1 MTGLTRLRLASLV
14 VIGLILLVAAL
25 AVTTYFWVQIP
36 LLKFTLQAGQC
47 KWGPPLAGV
56 YLSGRL
62 RELDRCQMVSGTVD
76 CLKLE
81 PDGDYHVRLRVDPQY
96 AALLRPANRLQ
107 TCAGEPGPHLVVE
120 IIPQHPQGVLFRT
133 NNADAG
139 GFIDPAIPKPGEHIT
154 VTGPYVIDT
163 NSLHRILYQ
172 GQAAENWA
180 EIHPAWAIRADRR
193 APPGQPN
200 QFGPEF
206 GESG

>member
-1 MTGLTRLRLASLV
+1 MTWVTRLRRACLLL
-14 VIGLILLVAAL
+14 IGLTLVIAAL

-36 LLKFTLQAGQC
+36 LLKFTLQAGEC

-56 YLSGRL
+56 YLPGRL
-62 RELDRCQMVSGTVD
+62 RQLDRCRTVSGTVD
-76 CLKLE
+76 CRKLE

-107 TCAGEPGPHLVVE
+107 TCTGQPGPHLVVE

-133 NNADAG
+133 NDADAG
-139 GFIDPAIPKPGEHIT
+139 GFIDPAIPTPGERIT

-163 NSLHRILYQ
+163 NSLHRILYR

-180 EIHPAWAIRADRR
+180 EIHPTWAIKVDQPAF
-193 APPGQPN
+193 PGAN
-200 QFGPEF
+200 EFGPDF
-206 GESG
+206 GE